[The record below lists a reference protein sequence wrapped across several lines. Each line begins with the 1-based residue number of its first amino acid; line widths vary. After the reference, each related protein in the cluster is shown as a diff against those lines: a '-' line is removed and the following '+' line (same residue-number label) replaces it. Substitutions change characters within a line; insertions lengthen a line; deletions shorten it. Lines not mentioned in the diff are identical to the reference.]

1 MKMKVK
7 CLYENAIVPTYGN
20 PGDAGMDLYCVLTG
34 WGMHD
39 MFPNES
45 RLFTT
50 GVAMEIPE
58 GFVGLIRPRSGL
70 AVKKGIDILTSGV
83 IDSGY
88 RGEILVNLINHS
100 KESVRIKHGDRIAQ
114 MLILPVH
121 QAEFI
126 EVNELSEST
135 RGSSGH
141 GSTGV

>member
-1 MKMKVK
+1 MQMKIKR
-7 CLYENAIVPTYGN
+7 LYENAIIPTYGN
-20 PGDAGMDLYCVLTG
+20 PGDAGMDLYCVLIG

-39 MFPNES
+39 MTPNES

-100 KESVRIKHGDRIAQ
+100 SESVRINHGDRIAQ
-114 MLILPVH
+114 MLILPVY

-126 EVNELSEST
+126 EVDELSESV
-135 RGSSGH
+135 RGQGGH